1 MAHPARLPRLLRS
14 APAALATALCLSGT
28 ARAEEGELDPR
39 SQQPTP
45 VSLEEAP
52 HRPERLVEVGPYLG
66 ITLRPADDSR
76 VAFDPALTWGIY
88 ARPEIT
94 SWLGVRLYYRYESI
108 PVSVRR
114 GGLELPDWP
123 LGDTD
128 IEQPNLRLR
137 SFGARVEPTWVVT
150 PRLRLMGIVGIAWL
164 RFVAP
169 APTSRGDLNI
179 QTASRSAV
187 GLNPTFG
194 LGASFDVIPDWL
206 VFGASVTYGLA
217 TNRTGSAY
225 ESVQAFA
232 DGRRLFLAPLPR
244 FRNVSDVL
252 LSLGL
257 VL

>member
-1 MAHPARLPRLLRS
+1 MAHPARLPRLLRG
-14 APAALATALCLSGT
+14 AVTALLTALCLPS
-28 ARAEEGELDPR
+28 AAWAENAKLDPG

-45 VSLEEAP
+45 VLLNDAP
-52 HRPERLVEVGPYLG
+52 RRPERLVEVGPFLG
-66 ITLRPADDSR
+66 VTLRPADRSG
-76 VAFDPALTWGIY
+76 VSYDPALTWGVY

-94 SWLGVRLYYRYESI
+94 SWLGVRLYYRQESI
-108 PVSVRR
+108 PVSVSR
-114 GGLELPDWP
+114 GGLELTDWP

-137 SFGARVEPTWVVT
+137 SFGARAEPTWVVT

-169 APTSRGDLNI
+169 APTSRGDLHI

-187 GLNPTFG
+187 TLNPTFG
-194 LGASFDVIPDWL
+194 LGASFDILPDWL
-206 VFGASVTYGLA
+206 VLGASVTYGLA
-217 TNRTGSAY
+217 TNRTGNAY

-232 DGRRLFLAPLPR
+232 DGSRLYLAPLPR

-252 LSLGL
+252 FFLGI